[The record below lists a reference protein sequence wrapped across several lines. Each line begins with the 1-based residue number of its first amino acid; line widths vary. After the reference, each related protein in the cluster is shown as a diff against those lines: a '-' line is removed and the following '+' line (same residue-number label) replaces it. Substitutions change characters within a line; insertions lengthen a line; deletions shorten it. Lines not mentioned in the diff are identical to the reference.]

1 MAIARKPRQNA
12 GASVPT
18 SVSERDIEAL
28 IHKGGSVA
36 HHTRA
41 PAAAAPSGEAPRV
54 VLRIPAALLE
64 EVDMAVRARRPKI
77 PRHTWLLEAVQ
88 EKLER
93 EAAD

>member
-1 MAIARKPRQNA
+1 MAIARKPRQSA
-12 GASVPT
+12 GASAAAT
-18 SVSERDIEAL
+18 VSERDIEAL
-28 IHKGGSVA
+28 IRKGGSVA
-36 HHTRA
+36 RHPRA
-41 PAAAAPSGEAPRV
+41 PAAAAPSGEAARV

-64 EVDMAVRARRPKI
+64 EVDAAVKARSPRI